1 MDNLCTSG
9 VDRLQFLKSF
19 EKDVLGEG
27 SFGKVKG
34 NDFVAVKNA
43 TLKERDE
50 KKRFNMEIKTLIALG
65 QEFDM
70 SGIKENG
77 CFFLNKG
84 QFSNYPINVKLAME
98 RMEGDLNDIRF
109 DKNFA
114 LRQNVFWRID
124 IAIKMLLALK
134 KMHTAKLLH
143 MDIKTDNVF
152 MLNKYTPVLGDFGL
166 THTITGAM
174 AETDRMGT
182 MIYVGAE
189 IL

>member
-1 MDNLCTSG
+1 MDNLCTSD

-34 NDFVAVKNA
+34 NDLVAVKNA
-43 TLKERDE
+43 TLKEHDD

-84 QFSNYPINVKLAME
+84 
-98 RMEGDLNDIRF
+98 
-109 DKNFA
+109 
-114 LRQNVFWRID
+114 
-124 IAIKMLLALK
+124 
-134 KMHTAKLLH
+134 
-143 MDIKTDNVF
+143 
-152 MLNKYTPVLGDFGL
+152 
-166 THTITGAM
+166 
-174 AETDRMGT
+174 
-182 MIYVGAE
+182 
-189 IL
+189 